1 MDHEDGPMAEPDLKR
16 RPLIAV
22 TGPTRRGW
30 TAWLF
35 SRYALRLAGAR
46 PIRVTPDRPE
56 PQFPLDGLVIGGGDD
71 IDPERYGQVPRLAV
85 RINRERDEL
94 EWRML
99 ERAAR
104 EALPVLGI
112 CRGAQLLNVFH
123 GGDLHQDLYDVFE
136 NLVLHRTVL
145 PRKRILIEPD
155 TRLAGIMGRPEV
167 RINSLHHQA
176 VDRLAVGFRV
186 AARDSDGIVQAIEA
200 TDGRFMLGV
209 QWHPEYLP
217 QSRAH
222 QRIFAA
228 LAGAARERS

>member
-1 MDHEDGPMAEPDLKR
+1 MAKPDLKH

-22 TGPTRRGW
+22 TGPVQRGW

-46 PIRVTPDRPE
+46 TIRVTPDSPE
-56 PQFPLDGLVIGGGDD
+56 PKVPLDGLLIGGGDD
-71 IDPERYGQVPRLAV
+71 IDPERYGQTPRLAV

-104 EALPVLGI
+104 EQLPVLGI

-145 PRKRILIEPD
+145 PRKRILVEPD
-155 TRLAGIMGRPEV
+155 TRLAGIMGRVEV

-176 VDRLAVGFRV
+176 VDRLAAGFRV
-186 AARDSDGIVQAIEA
+186 AARDSDGIIQAIEA
-200 TDGRFMLGV
+200 TGEHFMLGV

-228 LAGAARERS
+228 LSWAARDRAAQEHA